1 MKRLFR
7 ILLVAMLM
15 LLATNRINA
24 EDDHIILDDNYV
36 QDHYDELNDDLKHIE
51 EDYDIGIYFVLD
63 KSINDVD
70 AYAKSFLE
78 THSHATSNVVMVVSE
93 DNYAI
98 ATNGYYA
105 NDVNSYRKELWNRYN
120 DAPTYTDGIRDYY
133 QAVTAIVNA
142 NQYSSVV
149 PKVSGTPSV
158 YDEAGLLTG
167 EQTKQLKEKIDEI
180 RKKYGMDVVVVTTN
194 DLKGAKAM
202 DYADDFYDYNG
213 YGKDGVLM
221 LLSMDDRGWH
231 VSTKGKGA
239 KYFTDYGID
248 VIVDK
253 MMSNL
258 KKGNFYEAF
267 TIFADQADYFIDQ
280 GRQGNIIDTN
290 NPVKKEKTFGIFNGA
305 ISAVVGALSSLF
317 TSLILNGQM
326 KSIKMEKYAGS
337 YVVDRSFVING
348 SADMLVDTKISRH
361 YDPPHH
367 ESSSHSSSGG
377 GSSMHTSSSGSSHG
391 GHGGHF

>member
-1 MKRLFR
+1 MKARDSQ
-7 ILLVAMLM
+7 LLVARN
-15 LLATNRINA
+15 LLQTAKAILA
-24 EDDHIILDDNYV
+24 SPPVGMSDDCF
-36 QDHYDELNDDLKHIE
+36 LND
-51 EDYDIGIYFVLD
+51 
-63 KSINDVD
+63 KS
-70 AYAKSFLE
+70 K
-78 THSHATSNVVMVVSE
+78 
-93 DNYAI
+93 
-98 ATNGYYA
+98 
-105 NDVNSYRKELWNRYN
+105 
-120 DAPTYTDGIRDYY
+120 YT
-133 QAVTAIVNA
+133 
-142 NQYSSVV
+142 
-149 PKVSGTPSV
+149 KVHN
-158 YDEAGLLTG
+158 TG
-167 EQTKQLKEKIDEI
+167 
-180 RKKYGMDVVVVTTN
+180 RPRW
-194 DLKGAKAM
+194 
-202 DYADDFYDYNG
+202 
-213 YGKDGVLM
+213 KD
-221 LLSMDDRGWH
+221 
-231 VSTKGKGA
+231 
-239 KYFTDYGID
+239 
-248 VIVDK
+248 
-253 MMSNL
+253 

-348 SADMLVDTKISRH
+348 SADMLVDTKVSRH